1 MATSKAYLAAP
12 ETAVTFRSSTGT
24 VVHTLT
30 SLATVT
36 GRQSAQHDFG
46 DSARAFMY
54 RWRAWV
60 QFATNP
66 VVGETVDWYYKS
78 GLTTSTILDNDDGTG
93 DADVSAADKLKNLHY
108 IGSIVVDEAVQDI
121 EMVASGT
128 IAIYERFIHIV
139 AFNNTVDSLSA
150 TALEHGF
157 SLTPISI
164 QGQAT

>member
-36 GRQSAQHDFG
+36 GRQSAQHDFT
-46 DSARAFMY
+46 DSARAFIY
-54 RWRAWV
+54 RWRAWC
-60 QFATNP
+60 QFTTTP

-93 DADVSAADKLKNLHY
+93 DIALSSVDKLKNLHY
-108 IGSIVVDEAVQDI
+108 IGSIVVDEAADV
-121 EMVASGT
+121 EFVASGT
-128 IAIYERFIHIV
+128 IAIYERFINIV
-139 AFNNTVDSLSA
+139 CYNATADSLSA
-150 TALEHGF
+150 TALDMGF
-157 SLTPISI
+157 SLTPLSI